1 MQIPDD
7 HAVIILH
14 HLMDFFFSHTDVY
27 LAADVIFVLSGIHLM
42 DQVVPRI
49 PVTVNDQKPACAV
62 KSGIDIPCLLYTSD
76 AADEL

>member
-14 HLMDFFFSHTDVY
+14 HLIGVFSFSHTDVY

-42 DQVVPRI
+42 DQVVPPDPGHR
-49 PVTVNDQKPACAV
+49 K
-62 KSGIDIPCLLYTSD
+62 
-76 AADEL
+76 